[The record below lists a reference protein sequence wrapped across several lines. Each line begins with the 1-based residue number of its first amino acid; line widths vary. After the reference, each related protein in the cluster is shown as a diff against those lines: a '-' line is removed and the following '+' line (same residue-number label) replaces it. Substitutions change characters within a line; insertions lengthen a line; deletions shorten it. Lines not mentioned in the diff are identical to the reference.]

1 MADNAGKQQSRG
13 CLMSAED
20 VYSPQTEEEHQVWLD
35 DYAQAEGWAH
45 QEELIHQQRR
55 GGRKMAAF
63 EPQDDTIVLFMNE
76 RRETEKQPLMTGKG
90 LVKGEEVRAAA
101 WKNTSKKGVEYMS
114 IKLSEPQDNAKRFD
128 QPSAAPMATKK
139 GEVPF

>member
-20 VYSPQTEEEHQVWLD
+20 VYSPQTEEEHQAWLD
-35 DYAQAEGWAH
+35 DYEQAQGWAH
-45 QEELIHQQRR
+45 QEELLHQQRR
-55 GGRKMAAF
+55 EGRKMAY
-63 EPQDDTIVLFMNE
+63 EPQDDTITLFMND

-90 LVKGEEVRAAA
+90 LVKGQEVRAAA
-101 WKNTSKKGVEYMS
+101 WKNTSKSGKSYMS

-128 QPSAAPMATKK
+128 QPKSDI
-139 GEVPF
+139 PF